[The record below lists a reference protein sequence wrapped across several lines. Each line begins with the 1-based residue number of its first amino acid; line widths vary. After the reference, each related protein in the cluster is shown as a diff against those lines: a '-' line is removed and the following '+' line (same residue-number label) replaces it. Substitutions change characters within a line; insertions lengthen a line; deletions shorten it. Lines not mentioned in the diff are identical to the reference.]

1 MTDPTRSTTPRGAA
15 AHPAAP
21 AGPLRVAVTGATGLI
36 GAALVQRLRAE
47 GHTVARLVRDPSRA
61 AAGDVVWDPD
71 AGTIDGA
78 ALEGIGAAVH
88 LAGENVGTR
97 WTEDKKRR
105 IRDSRIKGTRLLS
118 QALAHL
124 AHPPRVLVQASAT
137 GIYGDRGDETV
148 TEESAP
154 GTGFL
159 ADVGRAW
166 EASSALADEAG
177 IRVVKLRLG
186 VVLSAKGGALERLL
200 LPFRMG
206 VGGKI
211 GTGRQWMPW
220 ISLDDAVGVIL
231 RAIADER
238 LRGPVNAIAGSVR
251 NEDFTAALGRALHRP
266 TLIPVPAFGIRA
278 LFGQMADEALLA
290 GQRAE
295 PARLRALGHVFQ
307 HPTLDDALAA
317 ALKG

>member
-1 MTDPTRSTTPRGAA
+1 MTDTTSSTAPGDP
-15 AHPAAP
+15 PASAR
-21 AGPLRVAVTGATGLI
+21 PLRVAVTGATGLI
-36 GAALVQRLRAE
+36 GTALAQRLRAG
-47 GHTVARLVRDPSRA
+47 GHTVSRLVRDPSKA
-61 AAGDVVWDPD
+61 APGDVVWDPD

-78 ALEGIGAAVH
+78 ALEGIDAAVH
-88 LAGENVGTR
+88 LAGENVGAR
-97 WTEDKKRR
+97 WTEERKRR
-105 IRDSRIKGTRLLS
+105 ILDSRIKGTRLIS
-118 QALAHL
+118 QTIARL
-124 AHPPRVLVQASAT
+124 AHPPRVLVQASGV
-137 GIYGDRGDETV
+137 GIYGDRGDETI
-148 TEESAP
+148 TEESAS

-159 ADVGRAW
+159 AEVGRAW
-166 EASSALADEAG
+166 EGASALAEEAG

-186 VVLSAKGGALERLL
+186 VVLSSKGGALEQLL

-231 RAIADER
+231 RAIHDER
-238 LRGPVNAIAGSVR
+238 LRGPVNTVAGAVR

-290 GQRAE
+290 GQRVE
-295 PARLRALGHVFQ
+295 PARLRAVGHVFQ
-307 HPTLDDALAA
+307 HPTLDAAFAA